1 MSATDTSCLASVQSL
16 LNNPIVSQ
24 RESAVIVENSTEM
37 LQKLKRNYLLYVL
50 AIPLLGYI
58 QKKKRNQNIKETS
71 ELYGHCRSTH
81 GRHIV
86 EST

>member
-1 MSATDTSCLASVQSL
+1 MSAADTSYLASVQSL

-24 RESAVIVENSTEM
+24 RESADIVENSTEV
-37 LQKLKRNYLLYVL
+37 LQKLKWNYLLYVL

-58 QKKKRNQNIKETS
+58 QKKRNQNIKETS

>member
-1 MSATDTSCLASVQSL
+1 MSATDTSCLACVQSL

-24 RESAVIVENSTEM
+24 RESAVIVENSTEV
-37 LQKLKRNYLLYVL
+37 LHKLKWNYLLYVL

-58 QKKKRNQNIKETS
+58 QKKRNQNIKETS